1 MFLKNIFVSCLQY
14 RGLIKAI
21 TLREIYSRYAASL
34 LGPLWIVFPPLFSVL
49 VYTFVFARLLNPK
62 ISGIDSPYAYTIYI
76 CAGTVVWTAFLEVI
90 TKSKDIFIT
99 NAQLIKKASFPRIV
113 LFVPI
118 VLIAFLNATVVLAV
132 NVLLVMAL
140 GFSFKITAF
149 LLYIPSVLLIM
160 FLALGLGAVLSIIN
174 VFLRDAGQLTGTFCQ
189 ILYWAT
195 PIVYPLSV
203 IPEKWHLLLS
213 LNPVLPIIDLARYAF
228 LDAPMNFWML
238 LYPLIL
244 SIITGSLALIM
255 YRRSRSDILDQI

>member
-1 MFLKNIFVSCLQY
+1 MLFKRIVTSCLQY

-21 TLREIYSRYAASL
+21 TLREVYSRYAASL
-34 LGPLWIVFPPLFSVL
+34 LGPLWIIFPPLFSVL

-62 ISGIDSPYAYTIYI
+62 MSGIDSPYAYTIYV

-90 TKSKDIFIT
+90 TKAKEVFIA
-99 NAQLIKKASFPRIV
+99 NAQLIKKASFPRVV

-118 VLIAFLNATVVLAV
+118 VIIAFLNAAVVLGV
-132 NVLLVMAL
+132 NVLLVTAL
-140 GFSFKITAF
+140 GFSFKLSSF
-149 LLYIPSVLLIM
+149 LLYIPSILLIM
-160 FLALGLGAVLSIIN
+160 FLALGLGAVLAIIN

-238 LYPLIL
+238 LYPFTL
-244 SIITGSLALIM
+244 SLLSGWLAIVM

>member
-118 VLIAFLNATVVLAV
+118 VLIAFLNGERVACDGAGFFLQNHCFFALYSICFVDYVFGVGFGGGFVHHQRFFARCRAAHRHFLPNFVLGNA
-132 NVLLVMAL
+132 
-140 GFSFKITAF
+140 
-149 LLYIPSVLLIM
+149 
-160 FLALGLGAVLSIIN
+160 
-174 VFLRDAGQLTGTFCQ
+174 DC
-189 ILYWAT
+189 
-195 PIVYPLSV
+195 LSV
-203 IPEKWHLLLS
+203 IGYSRK
-213 LNPVLPIIDLARYAF
+213 VAF
-228 LDAPMNFWML
+228 VAFFK
-238 LYPLIL
+238 
-244 SIITGSLALIM
+244 
-255 YRRSRSDILDQI
+255 SRFANY